1 MKNEQLN
8 NELNNEWPREKLAR
22 LSIDALT
29 DKELLMLLI
38 GSGTNGRSVSA
49 IADELLEK
57 LDKEKNLKLS
67 EIRIVPGIGIAKA
80 SMIAAALELGRRRKD
95 RLKTIITKPSD
106 IFNEVRHYASR
117 EQENLIVVMLNG
129 AHEVL
134 GTRVVTRGLIDRT
147 IAHPRDLFAPA
158 VEKRAVAICIAHNH
172 PSGNLT
178 PSLNDKEMTDRMVAS
193 SNILGI
199 KLLDHI
205 IFSHD
210 DFYSFLEHSLI
221 H

>member
-57 LDKEKNLKLS
+57 LDKEENLKLS

>member
-57 LDKEKNLKLS
+57 LDKEENLKLS

-199 KLLDHI
+199 KLLDHVM
-205 IFSHD
+205 FT
-210 DFYSFLEHSLI
+210 LLI
-221 H
+221 QSAF